1 MKKIKSFSM
10 LLVMAMVLTMMSMPV
25 QAAAKKSAVQK
36 KADAVTKEL
45 TSYANYYGWEMAT
58 NKVTKKSGTQVKK
71 SLKMQ
76 TTSGTYFSYTQVTKK
91 SGKKYSTYF
100 TSKGKKFK
108 LSEVKSGL
116 KRYSSSKAV
125 KNFLKAR
132 AEKQAKSLSSY
143 AKARKWNVSQKTSAS
158 TKKATT
164 TLNFSN
170 KKVKFTATVTVTR
183 NKKSPKVS
191 FTRKGKKSS
200 AKAIKAWLEQYKDK
214 DSEKP
219 TDNEDNSKP
228 DDNKDAVTD
237 AELIKLA
244 SDKMAELTKVG
255 QEKNWTMATTGTGT
269 KVLTTVFANSEWKFT
284 VIVRAENNSGKA
296 KLSYML
302 QNKASDKDTIVS
314 WLTKYAL
321 APNPSDGSPIDPD
334 GPIKPTQAEMVALA
348 KTESDTVQAVAK
360 AKQWTLTDNT
370 GAGTTEIKLQFENS
384 KYKIRVGLKAT
395 ERRTVTYT
403 LMDKESSKEEILG
416 WFTTYAADPITN
428 GGTTPPS
435 PSPSPSPS
443 PGPNPEPEVKPL
455 TTEQLTKAARTA
467 MDELVVE
474 SIKFDWTTTETING
488 GTRIQTL
495 FENASYN
502 FRIDVEAKDVG
513 KGTAEITYTFAGKTT
528 STITREA
535 AIKCFE
541 QYKAAAKPSD
551 NNHNNSPTTP
561 APSPTPG
568 DNTGDNTGGNTGGD
582 TTDPGTNPGGS
593 TDAPST
599 PSPTTPTNPNGP
611 VANPDSDFQPSK
623 P

>member
-170 KKVKFTATVTVTR
+170 KKVKFTATVTVAR

-348 KTESDTVQAVAK
+348 KNESDTVQAVAK

-395 ERRTVTYT
+395 ESRTVTYT

-474 SIKFDWTTTETING
+474 SIKFDWTATETING

-582 TTDPGTNPGGS
+582 TTDPGANPGGS

-611 VANPDSDFQPSK
+611 VVNPDSDFQPSK

>member
-1 MKKIKSFSM
+1 MKKNRSFSTM
-10 LLVMAMVLTMMSMPV
+10 LIVLMAMVFTMTSMPV

-76 TTSGTYFSYTQVTKK
+76 TTSGTYFTYTQVTKK

-108 LSEVKSGL
+108 LSEVKIGL
-116 KRYSSSKAV
+116 KKYSSSKTV
-125 KNFLKAR
+125 KSFLKAR

-143 AKARKWNVSQKTSAS
+143 AKARKWDVSTKTSAN

-170 KKVKFTATVTVTR
+170 KKAKFTATVTVAR

-214 DSEKP
+214 DSSRP
-219 TDNEDNSKP
+219 P
-228 DDNKDAVTD
+228 DDNKNAVTD
-237 AELIKLA
+237 AELISLA
-244 SDKMAELTKVG
+244 KTKMDELTAVG
-255 QEKNWTMATTGTGT
+255 QQNNWTMASTGTGT
-269 KVLTTVFANSEWKFT
+269 KTLTTVFANSEWKFT
-284 VIVRAENNSGKA
+284 VVVKAENNNGRA

-395 ERRTVTYT
+395 ESRTVTYT
-403 LMDKESSKEEILG
+403 LMDEESSKEEILG

-474 SIKFDWTTTETING
+474 SIKFDWTATETING

-502 FRIDVEAKDVG
+502 FRIDVEAKDAG
-513 KGTAEITYTFAGKTT
+513 KGAAEITYTFAGKTT

-541 QYKAAAKPSD
+541 QYKAD
-551 NNHNNSPTTP
+551 
-561 APSPTPG
+561 
-568 DNTGDNTGGNTGGD
+568 TGGG